1 MASLSESSE
10 IAAMELYE
18 EALER
23 PSDER
28 ETFIAAKSGVAPA
41 VRALARDMLL
51 ADNRDYASLRT
62 GGAGALDRD
71 DESMPERLGAYRI
84 LRLLGRGGM
93 GAVYLA
99 ERASDDFEHVV
110 AIKVIKTGLLSEP
123 LIERFRRERQI
134 LANLNHPHIAHLMDG
149 GENESG
155 APYIVMEFVDGLP
168 LTQWIA
174 EQNPS
179 LERRIALF
187 LQICDAVE
195 FAHQNLVIHRDLT
208 PSNVMVKQGDH
219 AKLIDFGIA
228 RPQIDQ
234 DDSAAGSTFSGLSL
248 TPGFAAPER
257 KAGEAA
263 NTLTD
268 IYSLGRILGVLLEGQ
283 NEPELA
289 AIAAKASH
297 QEPEQRY
304 ATANAIAEDID
315 NHRQGYPVTAYGSGK
330 RYRFGKFVR
339 RQRLAVGA
347 IAAVI
352 ILLIAGIAATGWA
365 YQRAELA
372 RADAE
377 NRFAQVR
384 ELSNF
389 MLFDL
394 YDDLQPVS
402 GNTRAL
408 TRIADTS
415 RSYLDAL
422 HNVAADDIDLGVETA
437 LGYKRLSDVL
447 GNPEG
452 PNLGRRAE
460 AGTAIRRSVSMLDA
474 LHREQPDN
482 PKVIRAF
489 AQANYALSI
498 FIFIAE
504 DKSLEAIP
512 SAKRASSLYKSLI
525 DGGKAKLSDRVGYI
539 EARLQA
545 AKPLVWENQGDKAII
560 QIQALLGVVDP
571 LAEQH
576 PDDRAVLMAQAR
588 TYSTLSSAM
597 SWHYKPDDPRYLDAI
612 PLSAKAIGIYARLA
626 EQFPDDRDIRN
637 AQIAGFYNRA
647 LVFYDLER
655 WQGAHDDLRSAES
668 IAKAMLSADP
678 DDSGMARRLQTIQG
692 QLAPILVELKRYD
705 EAMAMAGNVLAQREA
720 LLEREPDNPGYYRD
734 RASAFLALADTQTSA
749 GMKAEGCATYRKASA
764 DWKVIARRWG
774 VSALNQSNDV
784 DYIDAKLKNCTQ

>member
-1 MASLSESSE
+1 MAGISESSE

-23 PSDER
+23 PPEER
-28 ETFIAAKSGVAPA
+28 EQFIAAKPGMAPS
-41 VRALARDMLL
+41 VRALAREMLL
-51 ADNRDYASLRT
+51 ADDKGYGSLRT
-62 GGAGALDRD
+62 GGAGSLSRE
-71 DESMPERLGAYRI
+71 DEPMPERLGAYRL

-110 AIKVIKTGLLSEP
+110 AIKVIKTGLLSDP

-149 GENESG
+149 GENEHG
-155 APYIVMEFVDGLP
+155 APYIVMEFVDGVP
-168 LTQWIA
+168 LAQWIA
-174 EQNPS
+174 EQTPS
-179 LERRIALF
+179 LQRRIDLF

-208 PSNVMVKQGDH
+208 PSNVMVKQGDN

-228 RPQIDQ
+228 RPQVDN
-234 DDSAAGSTFSGLSL
+234 DDAAGGSTFSGLSL

-268 IYSLGRILGVLLEGQ
+268 IYSLGRILGVLLEGHD
-283 NEPELA
+283 ERELT

-297 QEPEQRY
+297 EDPDQRY
-304 ATANAIAEDID
+304 ATARGIAEDID
-315 NHRQGYPVTAYGSGK
+315 NYRQGYPVTAYASGK
-330 RYRFGKFVR
+330 RYRFAKFVV

-352 ILLIAGIAATGWA
+352 LLLIVGIAATGWA

-377 NRFAQVR
+377 RRFAQVR
-384 ELSNF
+384 DLSNF

-422 HNVAADDIDLGVETA
+422 HTVATGDVDLGVETA

-452 PNLGRRAE
+452 PNLGRRAD
-460 AGTAIRRSVSMLDA
+460 AAAAIRRSVSMLEA
-474 LHREQPDN
+474 LHREYPDN
-482 PKVIRAF
+482 PKVIRAL

-512 SAKRASSLYKSLI
+512 SAKRAGDLYGSLI
-525 DGGKAKLSDRVGYI
+525 ASGKSQLADRVGRI
-539 EARLQA
+539 EALLQA
-545 AKPLVWENQGDKAII
+545 AKPLVWENRGKEAIA
-560 QIQALLGVVDP
+560 QIEALRKTVDP

-576 PDDRAVLMAQAR
+576 PGDRAVLMAQAR

-597 SWHYKPDDPRYLDAI
+597 SWYYKPDDPHYIGAI
-612 PLSAKAIGIYARLA
+612 PLSAKAIEVYAKLDKA
-626 EQFPDDRDIRN
+626 FPDDRDIRN
-637 AQIAGFYNRA
+637 AQIAGYYNRA
-647 LVFYDLER
+647 LVFYDLEL
-655 WQGAHDDLRSAES
+655 WQAAHDDLRKAET
-668 IAKAMLSADP
+668 IAKAMLAADP

-692 QLAPILVELKRYD
+692 QLAPILVELKSYA
-705 EAMAMAGNVLAQREA
+705 EAIAMAEQVLVQREA
-720 LLEREPDNPGYYRD
+720 LLRREPDNPGYFRD
-734 RASAFLALADTQTSA
+734 RASAFLALADTQASA
-749 GMKAEGCATYRKASA
+749 GRSAEGCASYRKASA

-784 DYIDAKLKNCTQ
+784 DYINDKLAQCAR